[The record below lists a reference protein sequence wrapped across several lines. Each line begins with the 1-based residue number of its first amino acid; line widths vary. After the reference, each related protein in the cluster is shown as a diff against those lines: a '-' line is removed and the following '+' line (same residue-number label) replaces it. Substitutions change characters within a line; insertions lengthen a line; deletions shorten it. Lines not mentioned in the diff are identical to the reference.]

1 MLFRPLTNELEFWG
15 SSYLLFA
22 AERGG
27 SRTSN
32 LGASMA
38 EHSVFPLGTSFVCR
52 FNAGVA
58 ATTRDCED
66 DGQGHEDVLPGLAVA
81 EADEEEAA
89 PLCQM
94 KSWYQ
99 EFV

>member
-1 MLFRPLTNELEFWG
+1 MLELRREHG
-15 SSYLLFA
+15 I
-22 AERGG
+22 
-27 SRTSN
+27 SR
-32 LGASMA
+32 A
-38 EHSVFPLGTSFVCR
+38 EHSVFSLGTSFVTR

-81 EADEEEAA
+81 EADEEKAA

-94 KSWYQ
+94 KSFYQ
-99 EFV
+99 EFNNSRTA

>member
-27 SRTSN
+27 FRISMLELRREHGISRS
-32 LGASMA
+32 
-38 EHSVFPLGTSFVCR
+38 EHSVFSLGTLFVCR

-94 KSWYQ
+94 RS
-99 EFV
+99 